1 MCEPRA
7 ALSMEDDA
15 RDDWLMLTSP
25 TPLCCAPPS
34 TFLSI
39 GDTKLS
45 SLFEDALNNGG
56 ITGR

>member
-25 TPLCCAPPS
+25 TPPRCAPPS

-39 GDTKLS
+39 GDTKSS